1 MAHVTHDIQEFWHNH
16 AGARW
21 LVPMIALFAVVILG
35 MLYMLV
41 YPYVSA

>member
-1 MAHVTHDIQEFWHNH
+1 MAHLAHDVSEFWHNH

-21 LVPMIALFAVVILG
+21 LVPMIAALAIVVIG